1 MPKLTPLFTKSFA
14 IVTALAS
21 VATLTACSTPA
32 PDTNSVVDSKVAA
45 GALRDVELCFT
56 NNSGT
61 SVSVTWPDSDWNS
74 THDGEG
80 TLDKGEI
87 ICGEGEGALAQVTF
101 QDGFANYVWGINYY
115 FVKPSVKFQTTDSD
129 PHSQVYA
136 MDSYSIGQTITS
148 TVAGHSYTVTR
159 LEDDDWINFAVTI
172 NK

>member
-1 MPKLTPLFTKSFA
+1 MPKLTLSHTKLFT
-14 IVTALAS
+14 IVTSVAAVAALA
-21 VATLTACSTPA
+21 ACSTPA
-32 PDTNSVVDSKVAA
+32 PEKETVLDSKVAS

-56 NNSGT
+56 NNSGK
-61 SVSVTWPDSDWNS
+61 SVTVTWPDSEWNS

-80 TLDKGEI
+80 TLDAGEK
-87 ICGEGEGALAQVTF
+87 ICGEGPGALAQVSF

-129 PHSQVYA
+129 PHSKVYA
-136 MDSYSIGQTITS
+136 MDSYSTGQTIT
-148 TVAGHSYTVTR
+148 TDVEGHSYTVTR